1 MAIRM
6 KWQLLKSALDK
17 AKSVDTSLFEEGA
30 DATLSAAIEEAQAV
44 YDNKEATQDE
54 VDAAAA
60 KLERV
65 IASLP
70 AKDGNLAFSATASTS
85 FVSAGKNFLVSTMV
99 LFRKNLIIRE
109 SQDTEHGATQV
120 NTKLLLIPGVQ
131 K

>member
-1 MAIRM
+1 MDETKTLGCGVIEWKVYGYSNEMAAD
-6 KWQLLKSALDK
+6 KQLLKSALDK

-65 IASLP
+65 IAS
-70 AKDGNLAFSATASTS
+70 S
-85 FVSAGKNFLVSTMV
+85 GK
-99 LFRKNLIIRE
+99 RWKPCI
-109 SQDTEHGATQV
+109 
-120 NTKLLLIPGVQ
+120 
-131 K
+131 